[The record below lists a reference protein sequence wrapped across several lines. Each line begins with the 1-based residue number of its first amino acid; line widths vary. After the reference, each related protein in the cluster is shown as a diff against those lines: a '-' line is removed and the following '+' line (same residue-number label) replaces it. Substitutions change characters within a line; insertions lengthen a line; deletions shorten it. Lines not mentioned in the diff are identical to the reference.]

1 MTTDLIELAFFPPRN
16 GSRSSA
22 SSKAYER
29 LRELWLWRYLE
40 RIELPVARVLGGRRP
55 FLYAL
60 GQQGVPIVEQRMGTA
75 LLPVQQR
82 RLDRLDH
89 VFIDHDLKAAALWAN
104 VKVALIRRGGCR
116 WLWLG
121 ERELRARRMRV
132 RSPQGDYWLPF
143 LPDAYFEVIYPND
156 DVQAM
161 LVEID
166 MGTLTL
172 RRFARKVQ
180 AFEAALDD
188 GVFRR
193 HFPKRDDFE
202 VLVLTSS
209 RRRLQALRQVS
220 ARVVPGGRRDL
231 YCFAT
236 FDVLEPT
243 AFGRSEWIDL
253 DGRTVS
259 GVLYDVR

>member
-1 MTTDLIELAFFPPRN
+1 MN
-16 GSRSSA
+16 
-22 SSKAYER
+22 
-29 LRELWLWRYLE
+29 
-40 RIELPVARVLGGRRP
+40 
-55 FLYAL
+55 
-60 GQQGVPIVEQRMGTA
+60 
-75 LLPVQQR
+75 
-82 RLDRLDH
+82 
-89 VFIDHDLKAAALWAN
+89 
-104 VKVALIRRGGCR
+104 VALIRRGGCR

-143 LPDAYFEVIYPND
+143 PAGCVPRVIYPND
-156 DVQAM
+156 DVQAV

-180 AFEAALDD
+180 ALETALDD

-193 HFPKRDDFE
+193 HFPERDEFE

-209 RRRLQALRQVS
+209 RRRLQALRQIS
-220 ARVVPGGRRDL
+220 ARAVPGGRRDL

-243 AFGRSEWIDL
+243 AFGSAEWLDL

-259 GVLYDVR
+259 GVLYDGR

>member
-1 MTTDLIELAFFPPRN
+1 MAAPNSTTNAITP
-16 GSRSSA
+16 A
-22 SSKAYER
+22 SS
-29 LRELWLWRYLE
+29 
-40 RIELPVARVLGGRRP
+40 
-55 FLYAL
+55 
-60 GQQGVPIVEQRMGTA
+60 GTSKSTRSA
-75 LLPVQQR
+75 IGWIASTATES
-82 RLDRLDH
+82 D
-89 VFIDHDLKAAALWAN
+89 
-104 VKVALIRRGGCR
+104 
-116 WLWLG
+116 
-121 ERELRARRMRV
+121 

-156 DVQAM
+156 DVQAC

-193 HFPKRDDFE
+193 HFPNRDEFE

-220 ARVVPGGRRDL
+220 ARVVPGGRHDL

-243 AFGRSEWIDL
+243 AFGSAEWLDL

-259 GVLYDVR
+259 GVLYDLR